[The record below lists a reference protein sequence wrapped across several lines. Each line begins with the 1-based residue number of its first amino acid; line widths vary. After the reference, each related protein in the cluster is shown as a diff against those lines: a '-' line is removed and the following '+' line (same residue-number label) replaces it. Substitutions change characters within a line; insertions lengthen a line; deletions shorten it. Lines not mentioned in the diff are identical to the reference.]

1 MRNNSSLWRWQTHLF
16 DAAYRLPQNIAWLL
30 LMVSVLLNIW
40 FIFSQVV
47 SLAIDQILLWF

>member
-16 DAAYRLPQNIAWLL
+16 DAAYRLSQNIDWLL